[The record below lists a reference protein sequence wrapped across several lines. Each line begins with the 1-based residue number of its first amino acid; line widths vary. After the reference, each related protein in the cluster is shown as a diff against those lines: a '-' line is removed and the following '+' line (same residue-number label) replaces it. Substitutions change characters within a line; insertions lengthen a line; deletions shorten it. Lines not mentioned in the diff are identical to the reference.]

1 MPVNKKVSSRLFR
14 NLLKILMVIFLFIPL
29 YGQYQTVH
37 AETTYVNQMFQKN
50 KEQQTQKSNNNTE
63 KKSQTKADSGSPVV
77 SFLDVVK
84 MIFALILVI
93 ALLYYLLR
101 FINKK
106 SRSYQQNR
114 FVQNFGGTSLGGNR
128 SLQIVKA
135 GKRILILGV
144 GEDIRLLKEID
155 DQQEIDDLIQQYDAE
170 MERSMEP
177 RDIVS
182 KLSKRINDLKRKSEP
197 SQQGQ
202 SFQSLLKE
210 QLSNIKKD
218 RKNMMRELDKK
229 EKRSDE

>member
-1 MPVNKKVSSRLFR
+1 M
-14 NLLKILMVIFLFIPL
+14 KILMVIFLFIPL

-37 AETTYVNQMFQKN
+37 AETTYVNQMFPKN
-50 KEQQTQKSNNNTE
+50 KDQQTQKNTSNAQKNN
-63 KKSQTKADSGSPVV
+63 QNNADSGSPVI

-93 ALLYYLLR
+93 GLLYYLLK

-114 FVQNFGGTSLGGNR
+114 IVQNFGGTSLGGNR

-155 DQQEIDDLIQQYDAE
+155 DQAEIEDFIQQYDTE

-182 KLSKRINDLKRKSEP
+182 KLSKHLNGLKRNTKTV
-197 SQQGQ
+197 QQQQ

-218 RKNMMRELDKK
+218 RKNMMRDLDKK
-229 EKRSDE
+229 EKHSDE

>member
-1 MPVNKKVSSRLFR
+1 
-14 NLLKILMVIFLFIPL
+14 MVIFLFIPL

-50 KEQQTQKSNNNTE
+50 KDQQTP
-63 KKSQTKADSGSPVV
+63 KKSSDTQKENKTNADSGSPVI

-84 MIFALILVI
+84 MIFALIVVI
-93 ALLYYLLR
+93 ALLYYLLK

-155 DQQEIDDLIQQYDAE
+155 DQTEIDDFIKQYDAD

-182 KLSKRINDLKRKSEP
+182 KLSKRINGLKRNTET
-197 SQQGQ
+197 SQQQ
-202 SFQSLLKE
+202 PSFQSLLKE

-218 RKNMMRELDKK
+218 RNNMMRELDKK
-229 EKRSDE
+229 EKHSDE

>member
-1 MPVNKKVSSRLFR
+1 MLR

-37 AETTYVNQMFQKN
+37 AETTYVNQMFPKN
-50 KEQQTQKSNNNTE
+50 KDKDQQTQKSSNTQ
-63 KKSQTKADSGSPVV
+63 KKSQTNADSGSPVI
-77 SFLDVVK
+77 SILDVVK

-93 ALLYYLLR
+93 ALLYYLLK

-106 SRSYQQNR
+106 SRNYQQNR
-114 FVQNFGGTSLGGNR
+114 IVQNFGGTSLGGNR

-135 GKRILILGV
+135 GKRILIIGV

-155 DQQEIDDLIQQYDAE
+155 DQQEIEEFIQQFDAE

-182 KLSKRINDLKRKSEP
+182 KLSKRINSLKKNTETTK
-197 SQQGQ
+197 QQP
-202 SFQSLLKE
+202 SFQNLLKE
-210 QLSNIKKD
+210 QLTNIKKD
-218 RKNMMRELDKK
+218 RKNMLRKLDQK
-229 EKRSDE
+229 EKHSDE

>member
-1 MPVNKKVSSRLFR
+1 MFR

-50 KEQQTQKSNNNTE
+50 KDQQTP
-63 KKSQTKADSGSPVV
+63 KKSADTQKENKTNADSGSPVI

-84 MIFALILVI
+84 MIFALIVVI
-93 ALLYYLLR
+93 ALLYYLLK

-155 DQQEIDDLIQQYDAE
+155 DQTEIDDFIKQYDAD

-182 KLSKRINDLKRKSEP
+182 KLSKRINGLKRNTET
-197 SQQGQ
+197 SQQQ
-202 SFQSLLKE
+202 PSFQSLLKE

-218 RKNMMRELDKK
+218 RNNMMRELDKK
-229 EKRSDE
+229 EKHSDE